1 MIDGMTTVKR
11 AVTLDEDVEREARAL
26 AGASFSA
33 FVNEALKRQVRAAR
47 LERLVGHDADERGAI
62 KPAEIEAVEAEL
74 AELDR
79 A

>member
-1 MIDGMTTVKR
+1 MILGMTTVKR
-11 AVTLDEDVEREARAL
+11 AVTIDEDVDRAAREL

-47 LERLVGHDADERGAI
+47 LQRLVERDAAEREPLE
-62 KPAEIEAVEAEL
+62 KHEIEQVEREL
-74 AELDR
+74 DDLDR

>member
-47 LERLVGHDADERGAI
+47 LARLVGHDTEERGAI
-62 KPAEIEAVEAEL
+62 SPAEIETVEAEL